1 MRLKDKVCII
11 TGGANGI
18 GAATALK
25 FAREGATVAICDI
38 DEALL
43 GETLATLKEVTQ
55 NCEAYVVDV
64 TKMETIEKMVEDIV
78 RRYKKIDVLV
88 NNAGILMDAQLQKM
102 TDEQFDKVIDINLK
116 GTYNATKALI
126 DIMRA
131 QGSGSV
137 INVSSV
143 IGLYGNFGQTNYAAT
158 KFGVIG
164 MAKSWAKEHGR
175 RGIRFNAACPGF
187 VDTNI
192 IRAMPEHII
201 EAMEQRIALGRFGTA
216 EEIANVYAF
225 LASDESSYITGA
237 VIDVSGYTTI

>member
-1 MRLKDKVCII
+1 MI
-11 TGGANGI
+11 TGGARGI
-18 GAATALK
+18 GATTALK
-25 FAREGATVAICDI
+25 FAKEGARVAICDI
-38 DEALL
+38 EEAAL
-43 GETLATLKEVTQ
+43 GETLAALKEVNP

-64 TKMETIEKMVEDIV
+64 TKRETIETMVEDV
-78 RRYKKIDVLV
+78 MRRYKKIDVLV
-88 NNAGILMDAQLQKM
+88 NNAGILLDAQLQKM

-116 GTYNATKALI
+116 GTYNATRAVI

-131 QGSGSV
+131 QRSGSV

-143 IGLYGNFGQTNYAAT
+143 VGLYGNFGQTNYAAT

-164 MAKSWAKEHGR
+164 MAKSWAKEHGHL
-175 RGIRFNAACPGF
+175 GIRFNAVCPGF

-192 IRAMPEHII
+192 IRAMPAHII
-201 EAMEQRIALGRFGTA
+201 EAMEQKIALGRFGTE
-216 EEIANVYAF
+216 EEIANVYLF